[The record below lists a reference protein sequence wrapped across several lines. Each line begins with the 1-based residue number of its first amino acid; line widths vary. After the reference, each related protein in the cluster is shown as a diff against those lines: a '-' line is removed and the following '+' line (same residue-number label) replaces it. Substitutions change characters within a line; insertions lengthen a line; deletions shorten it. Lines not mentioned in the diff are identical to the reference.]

1 MVSRFQFLR
10 YDISDETLSQI
21 VSRFTYTYII
31 GHYNPSVRITAYV
44 VWVNFTSGW
53 PNLQFKA
60 DSERQIFEKL
70 FHGDFSLNFTQSFCQ
85 NSAERKSPKIYS
97 FHSFFVLISNCGLV
111 SNKPTHYLLNY
122 GDFRQIASLFTV

>member
-1 MVSRFQFLR
+1 M
-10 YDISDETLSQI
+10 
-21 VSRFTYTYII
+21 
-31 GHYNPSVRITAYV
+31 
-44 VWVNFTSGW
+44 WVNFTSGW

-97 FHSFFVLISNCGLV
+97 FHSFFVLMSDCGLA

-122 GDFRQIASLFTV
+122 GDFRQIDELKLILILAGTKQEKLSHLEHRKPTRIH